1 MSIKRIFVPIPG
13 AAELPGEIETAL
25 VAAKALGAYLEALFI
40 APPPPPPSRAA
51 VSAGAY
57 GYGAAAVRMPAY
69 DFAAQSE
76 QMTEEARSRFTAV
89 CAAHAV
95 PIVAAGETTAA
106 LPAAAWRTAEGAYA
120 EVAAR
125 RAAAFDLIVAASA
138 AVLES
143 LKDIAEQ
150 SLLHA
155 RRPVL
160 LAPARLQTPL
170 TGPALVAWDESP
182 ECWHAVSAALPFL
195 KIARSVQLV
204 SVDRDR
210 ERRADS
216 QAEALAY
223 LRCHGVEASAQ
234 VVAPHLRTVG
244 DTLLAAAADHESGL
258 LVMGAYSHSRLREM
272 LLGGATR
279 HVLQNAS
286 ARPVLLMH

>member
-1 MSIKRIFVPIPG
+1 MSIKRIFLPIPG
-13 AAELPGEIETAL
+13 SAEQSGEIETAL

-40 APPPPPPSRAA
+40 APPPLPARTAA
-51 VSAGAY
+51 GAAAY
-57 GYGAAAVRMPAY
+57 GYGTAAMRVPAY
-69 DFAAQSE
+69 DFAAHQE
-76 QMTEEARSRFTAV
+76 EMTEAARTRFTAM
-89 CAAHAV
+89 CADHAI
-95 PIVAAGETTAA
+95 PILAAGETTAA
-106 LPAAAWRTAEGAYA
+106 LPAAAWHTAEGAYA

-125 RAAAFDLIVAASA
+125 RAAAFDLTVAASA

-170 TGPALVAWDESP
+170 TGPALIAWDESP
-182 ECWHAVSAALPFL
+182 ECWHAASAALPFL
-195 KIARSVQLV
+195 KMAQSVQLV
-204 SVDRDR
+204 SVDRDA
-210 ERRADS
+210 EGRAAS

-223 LRCHGVEASAQ
+223 LRCHGVEATAR

-244 DTLLAAAADHESGL
+244 ETLLAAAAEQEIGL
-258 LVMGAYSHSRLREM
+258 LIMGAYSHSRLREM